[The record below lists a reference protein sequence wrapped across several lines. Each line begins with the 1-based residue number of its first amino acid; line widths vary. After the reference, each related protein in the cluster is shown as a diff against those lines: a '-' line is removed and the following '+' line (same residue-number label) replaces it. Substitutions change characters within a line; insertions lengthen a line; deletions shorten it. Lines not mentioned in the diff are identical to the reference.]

1 MLFRSYTFMTEQDK
15 YRIRDIL
22 KYTKSEATMMAFDG
36 EGRLRPAA
44 ELAAEEEG

>member
-1 MLFRSYTFMTEQDK
+1 MTDADK

-22 KYTKSEATMMAFDG
+22 KYTKSEATEMAFDD

-44 ELAAEEEG
+44 ELVQTEE